1 MSHEQI
7 YEQVSNITNDSMVLS
22 SLEKEMLAI
31 LIAEVNASLITT
43 GEVIEGTTTPVGAVV
58 SRSLKSFYA
67 TKAYQNSLASLLRNI
82 DGIGTDKMSLYKGFD
97 LVIPRKEIN
106 KAQTA
111 VLDELI
117 DALNDNGLNTRF
129 NQPLRKIIYDNIRR
143 GKSQTDLTKSLK
155 QFIVSSPDKASDL
168 KRYINTTSIQG
179 ADAYSKVVDN
189 EIMKKYEKRVT
200 AIRVVGS
207 LIDSSSP
214 QCRQA
219 VNKYQREIPM
229 DKLPEWIA
237 FAKDH
242 GGSDNLSKD
251 NLSLIGAHYGCRH
264 QWVPIIKP
272 TK

>member
-1 MSHEQI
+1 ML
-7 YEQVSNITNDSMVLS
+7 LS
-22 SLEKEMLAI
+22 ALERDMLAI
-31 LIAEVNASLITT
+31 LIAEINATLITS
-43 GEVIEGTTTPVGAVV
+43 GGIIEGTTVSVGASV

-67 TKAYQNSLASLLRNI
+67 TKAYQNSLSSLLRNI
-82 DGIGTDKMSLYKGFD
+82 DGIGTDKLSLYKDFD

-106 KAQTA
+106 KAQMS
-111 VLDELI
+111 VLGELI
-117 DALNDNGLNTRF
+117 DALDDNGLNARF

-155 QFIVSSPDKASDL
+155 KFIVSSPDKASDL
-168 KRYINTTSIQG
+168 KRYVNTTSIQG
-179 ADAYSKVVDN
+179 ADAYSKVIDN

-207 LIDSSSP
+207 LIESSSL

-219 VNKYQREIPM
+219 VNKYQREIPI

-237 FAKDH
+237 FAKEH